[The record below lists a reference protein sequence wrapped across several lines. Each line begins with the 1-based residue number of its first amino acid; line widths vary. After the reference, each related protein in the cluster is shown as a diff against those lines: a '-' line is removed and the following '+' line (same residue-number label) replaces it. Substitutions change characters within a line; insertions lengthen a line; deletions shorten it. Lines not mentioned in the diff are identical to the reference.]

1 MWCRCALVG
10 LAACVPV
17 PLSAQAP
24 PATVDTIVIVNRN
37 VFDADGDAPRFL
49 TRLVN
54 AVHVTTRPWVIRHA
68 LLVNPGDRYD
78 SARAVESERA
88 LRALYVFSRVRVDT
102 TRLAGRLAVRAVTTD
117 GWSTKPQFG
126 FSSAAGD
133 VSWMVGIAEDNFL
146 GTATSLT
153 AVHNHTP
160 DRNIFDLHYQ
170 SPHFFGRC
178 DLTARAATPF
188 TPRAGTMCASGSAGC
203 GAGRCT
209 RPSRQPCSPT
219 PCSAP

>member
-1 MWCRCALVG
+1 
-10 LAACVPV
+10 
-17 PLSAQAP
+17 
-24 PATVDTIVIVNRN
+24 
-37 VFDADGDAPRFL
+37 
-49 TRLVN
+49 
-54 AVHVTTRPWVIRHA
+54 
-68 LLVNPGDRYD
+68 NPGDRYD

-133 VSWMVGIAEDNFL
+133 VSWMVGIVEDNFL

-170 SPHFFGRC
+170 SPHFFGRRTRLALAYSNKS
-178 DLTARAATPF
+178 D
-188 TPRAGTMCASGSAGC
+188 GSSGSWAIGRSEERRVGKEC
-203 GAGRCT
+203 RGRGA
-209 RPSRQPCSPT
+209 PDP
-219 PCSAP
+219 

>member
-1 MWCRCALVG
+1 MRGDSQPRECAWTSHNMRSREPACLRDLPARALAVGCSSESRGYRRRGAYMWCRCALVG

-24 PATVDTIVIVNRN
+24 PATVDTIVVVNHN

-88 LRALYVFSRVRVDT
+88 LRARSEEHTSELQSRSDLVC
-102 TRLAGRLAVRAVTTD
+102 RLLLEKKKT
-117 GWSTKPQFG
+117 
-126 FSSAAGD
+126 
-133 VSWMVGIAEDNFL
+133 
-146 GTATSLT
+146 
-153 AVHNHTP
+153 
-160 DRNIFDLHYQ
+160 
-170 SPHFFGRC
+170 
-178 DLTARAATPF
+178 
-188 TPRAGTMCASGSAGC
+188 
-203 GAGRCT
+203 
-209 RPSRQPCSPT
+209 
-219 PCSAP
+219 

>member
-24 PATVDTIVIVNRN
+24 PATVDTIVVVNHN

-153 AVHNHTP
+153 ARSEERRVGKEC
-160 DRNIFDLHYQ
+160 RY
-170 SPHFFGRC
+170 RW
-178 DLTARAATPF
+178 
-188 TPRAGTMCASGSAGC
+188 
-203 GAGRCT
+203 
-209 RPSRQPCSPT
+209 SPT
-219 PCSAP
+219 QSKKTRI